1 MIRKWNLLLAFLL
14 FTGLQILAQ
23 DSTSTSV
30 TTTTT
35 TATQEQWYVQP
46 WVWVVGGAVLLLL
59 LVALL
64 RGGGNK
70 GKTDQVTYTKT
81 VERKDV

>member
-1 MIRKWNLLLAFLL
+1 MIRKWNLLLSFLFL
-14 FTGLQILAQ
+14 AAVQVLAQ
-23 DSTSTSV
+23 DSGTNSV

-35 TATQEQWYVQP
+35 TSTREEWYVQP

-59 LVALL
+59 LIGLL

-70 GKTDQVTYTKT
+70 GRTDQVTYTKT
-81 VERKDV
+81 VEKDV

>member
-14 FTGLQILAQ
+14 MTAVQVIAQ
-23 DSTSTSV
+23 DSTSTST

-64 RGGGNK
+64 RGGSSR